1 MVNLPGVTLEE
12 FRDKLLN
19 LVNELERLKTELL
32 AQKAILEM
40 EVPPEHDWQ
49 TQVQELIHAMQS
61 GNYPQFQ
68 ALHQQFDDMRQ
79 QIQQATEDHQLVE
92 LFQQFPPT
100 GEPN

>member
-19 LVNELERLKTELL
+19 LVNELERRTTELY
-32 AQKAILEM
+32 AQRAVLQAH
-40 EVPPEHDWQ
+40 VPDWQ
-49 TQVQELIHAMQS
+49 AQVQELIHAMQS
-61 GNYPQFQ
+61 GNHPQFQ
-68 ALHQQFDDMRQ
+68 TVHQQFDDMRQ
-79 QIQQATEDHQLVE
+79 QIQQAAEDHQLVE